1 MESINIAI
9 VGCGAHSHL
18 HANAA
23 ESFSNIKITS
33 CCDIDSFRSNAWAEK
48 YKCRPYTSITEMIS
62 SEKPDA
68 VILCTWPNQHLEQ
81 IKECLSAGI
90 KNILCEKSLTITS
103 EDAYQILNLVNEN
116 RAFLMEGCMFRHH
129 PAIRKAEELAFSSG
143 LGKIDSIRASFS
155 NYEPE
160 AHKDKLN
167 TQDWRYRKECGGG
180 VTHDWMSYC
189 VNAANHFSGSKP
201 STIFASGSH
210 NEEYGVIDRVF
221 SQISYDNGTA
231 AFIESSKHANFTQ
244 MLHISCANGIIQLPV
259 AWGIYGDIF
268 INVLHRKEKW
278 GYIMTDR
285 YEIEEADSFTLQLK
299 NFTDAMRGISKPLVS
314 LDESVRNI
322 HTVEL
327 IIRSIDEGKSVSFA

>member
-1 MESINIAI
+1 MEKINISI

-23 ESFSNIKITS
+23 AAFPEVTITS
-33 CCDIDSFRSNAWAEK
+33 CCDIDSSRSKIWADK
-48 YKCRPYTSITEMIS
+48 YKCRDYTNITEMIN

-81 IKECLSAGI
+81 IKECLTAGI

-103 EDAYQILNLVNEN
+103 KDAFEIRDLVNSYG
-116 RAFLMEGCMFRHH
+116 AYLMEGCMFRHH
-129 PAIRKAEELAFSSG
+129 PAIRKVEELAFSSC

-167 TQDWRYRKECGGG
+167 SQDWRYRKECGGG

-189 VNAANHFSGSKP
+189 VNAANYFSGSEP
-201 STIFASGSH
+201 LTIFASGNH
-210 NEEYGVIDRVF
+210 NKDYDVIDRVF
-221 SQISYDNGTA
+221 SQISYENGIA

-285 YEIEEADSFTLQLK
+285 YEIEEADSFMLQLK
-299 NFTDAMRGISKPLVS
+299 NFLDVMKGKSKPLVS

-327 IIRSIDEGKSVSFA
+327 IIQSITEKKSVSFS

>member
-1 MESINIAI
+1 MEKINISI

-23 ESFSNIKITS
+23 SSLPNVIISS
-33 CCDIDSFRSNAWAEK
+33 CCDIDSSRSNLWAEK
-48 YKCRPYTSITEMIS
+48 YKCRPYTNITDMIS
-62 SEKPDA
+62 TENPDA

-81 IKECLSAGI
+81 INECLSAGI

-103 EDAYQILNLVNEN
+103 KDANQILNLVNEN
-116 RAFLMEGCMFRHH
+116 KAFLMEGCMFRHH
-129 PAIRKAEELAFSSG
+129 PAIRKVEELAFSSG
-143 LGKIDSIRASFS
+143 LGKIDSVRASFS

-160 AHKDKLN
+160 AHNDKLN
-167 TQDWRYRKECGGG
+167 SQDWRYRKECGGG

-189 VNAANHFSGSKP
+189 VNAANYFSGSKP
-201 STIFASGSH
+201 STIFASGSR
-210 NEEYGVIDRVF
+210 NGEYDVIDRVF
-221 SQISYDNGTA
+221 SQITYENGTA

-259 AWGIYGDIF
+259 AWGIYGDIY

-285 YEIEEADSFTLQLK
+285 YEIEQADSFTLQLK
-299 NFTDAMRGISKPLVS
+299 NFTDAMKGISKPLVP
-314 LDESVRNI
+314 LEESVRNI
-322 HTVEL
+322 HTTEL
-327 IIRSIDEGKSVSFA
+327 IIQSIMDNKALPFS